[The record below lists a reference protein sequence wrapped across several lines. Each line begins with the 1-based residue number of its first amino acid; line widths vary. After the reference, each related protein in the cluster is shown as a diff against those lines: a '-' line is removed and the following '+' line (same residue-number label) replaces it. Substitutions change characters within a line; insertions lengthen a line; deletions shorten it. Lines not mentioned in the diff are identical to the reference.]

1 MSLWQ
6 KIKNLMPISP
16 RENAELNQQK
26 LLDWLGID
34 SSKPKAISEA
44 TYYTCLRVLSEA
56 IGKMPL
62 KYYHELPKGGRES
75 ADPDD
80 AASMLMTRPNPFMT
94 PATFW
99 SSVEANCEHYGNAYV
114 WIQQKF
120 VPDGRFGG
128 KYVTLGYWIMRSD
141 CVTVYMDD
149 KGIFGDVGELY
160 YQYCDPNGG
169 QTYIFRSDEVMHF
182 KTWLTWDGIM
192 GKSVRDILA
201 TTIAGEGYSQKYLEK
216 LYESGMT
223 ASAVLQ
229 YTGDLDESRRTKLQ
243 DIYNNILTGARNA
256 GKVVA
261 MPLGMSLQP
270 LAYKLAD
277 AQFLE
282 LKKYSAIQI
291 AAAFGVK
298 PTQINDYDKAS
309 YASTEAQQLAFLTD
323 TLLYRISMYEQE
335 INSKVLS
342 PGQQK
347 FGYFFKFNEKV
358 LLRTT
363 AKEQMETLRTATQ
376 GSLYTVNEARQYLDK
391 PPMDGGDQLIANGN
405 MVPLTMVGA
414 AYGNS
419 QEGGNNG

>member
-1 MSLWQ
+1 M
-6 KIKNLMPISP
+6 
-16 RENAELNQQK
+16 
-26 LLDWLGID
+26 
-34 SSKPKAISEA
+34 
-44 TYYTCLRVLSEA
+44 
-56 IGKMPL
+56 
-62 KYYHELPKGGRES
+62 
-75 ADPDD
+75 
-80 AASMLMTRPNPFMT
+80 
-94 PATFW
+94 
-99 SSVEANCEHYGNAYV
+99 
-114 WIQQKF
+114 
-120 VPDGRFGG
+120 
-128 KYVTLGYWIMRSD
+128 TLGYWIMRSD

-149 KGIFGDVGELY
+149 QGIFGDVGELY
-160 YQYCDPNGG
+160 YQYSDPNGG

-192 GKSVRDILA
+192 GKSVRDILV

-243 DIYNNILTGARNA
+243 EIYNNILTGARNA

-270 LAYKLAD
+270 LTYKLAD
-277 AQFLE
+277 SQFLE

-298 PTQINDYDKAS
+298 PTQINDYEKAS

-335 INSKVLS
+335 INNKVLS

-347 FGYFFKFNEKV
+347 AGYFFKFNEKV

-363 AKEQMETLRTATQ
+363 AKEQMDTLRTATQ

-391 PPMDGGDQLIANGN
+391 PPKDGGDQLIANGN

-419 QEGGNNG
+419 QEGGNSE

>member
-1 MSLWQ
+1 MGFWSRV
-6 KIKNLMPISP
+6 KNLISGGGG
-16 RENAELNQQK
+16 RDTAQLNEQK

-34 SSKPKAISEA
+34 SSKPSAISEA
-44 TYYTCLRVLSEA
+44 TYYTCLRVLSES

-62 KYYHELPKGGRES
+62 KYYHELPTGGREQ
-75 ADPDD
+75 AKLDD
-80 AASMLMTRPNPFMT
+80 AAEMLMYRPNPYMT

-99 SSVEANCEHYGNAYV
+99 STIEANCEHYGNAYV
-114 WIQQKF
+114 WIQEQLVRNGKY
-120 VPDGRFGG
+120 GG
-128 KYVTLGYWIMRSD
+128 KYQTLGFWPMRSD
-141 CVTVYMDD
+141 CVTVYMDNG
-149 KGIFGDVGELY
+149 GIFGDQGSLY
-160 YQYCDPNGG
+160 YQYSDPNSG
-169 QTYIFRSDEVMHF
+169 QLYIFRSDEVMHF

-229 YTGDLDESRRTKLQ
+229 YTGDLDEVKRSKLQ
-243 DIYNNILTGARNA
+243 KIYNDILTGAKNA

-277 AQFLE
+277 SQFLE
-282 LKKYSAIQI
+282 IKRYSALQI

-298 PTQINDYDKAS
+298 PTQINDYEKAS

-323 TLLYRISMYEQE
+323 TLLFRISMYEQE
-335 INSKVLS
+335 INSKVLT
-342 PGQQK
+342 PKQRK
-347 FGYFFKFNEKV
+347 DGYSFKFNEKA

-363 AKEQMETLRTATQ
+363 AKEQMDTLRIATQ

-391 PPMDGGDQLIANGN
+391 PPMDGGDRLIANGN
-405 MVPLTMVGA
+405 MVPLTQVGA
-414 AYGNS
+414 AYGNT
-419 QEGGNNG
+419 QEGGN